1 MITISSLH
9 IYPVKSC
16 RGIEREQAR
25 LTEAGLEYD
34 REWMVV
40 SPEGRFLTQREEPRL
55 ARIGTWLAGAEL
67 RLSVDGH
74 GAVGIPL
81 EPAGATV
88 EVSVWGERCA
98 ALEQRAEVSDWL
110 SGFLGRRVRLVRFD
124 PRSRRCSDSNWT
136 GDADAY
142 SRFADGFALL
152 AISLASLADL
162 NARLERPLPMNRFRP
177 NLVLAGLEP
186 YAEDELG
193 DFGSD
198 RVRLRGVKPCT
209 RCRITTT
216 DQLSGEVQGEE
227 PLRTLKTYR
236 WDPRLRGVKFGQ
248 NVIVLDGAGVELRKG
263 QTLARLPVDSQPVM

>member
-9 IYPVKSC
+9 VYPVKSC
-16 RGIEREQAR
+16 RGIECEQVH
-25 LTEAGLEYD
+25 LTEAGLEHD

-40 SPEGRFLTQREEPRL
+40 SPDGRFLTQREEPKL
-55 ARIGTWLAGAEL
+55 ARIATRLAGAEL
-67 RLSVDGH
+67 QLSVEG
-74 GAVGIPL
+74 GGTVAVPL
-81 EPAGATV
+81 EPSGEAV

-98 ALEQRAEVSDWL
+98 ALEQGADASDWL

-124 PRSRRCSDSNWT
+124 PAGRRRSDPSWT
-136 GDADAY
+136 GDFDAY

-177 NLVLAGLEP
+177 NLVLDGLAP
-186 YAEDELG
+186 YGEDELG
-193 DFGSD
+193 DFGAD

-209 RCRITTT
+209 RCRVTAT
-216 DQLSGEVQGEE
+216 DQLSGEVSGDE

-248 NVIVLDGAGVELRKG
+248 NVIVLEGAGVELRKG
-263 QTLARLPVDSQPVM
+263 QSLARL

>member
-1 MITISSLH
+1 VITISSLH
-9 IYPVKSC
+9 VYPVKSC
-16 RGIEREQAR
+16 RGIEREQVR

-55 ARIGTWLAGAEL
+55 ARIGTRLAAAEL
-67 RLSVDGH
+67 QLSVDGR
-74 GAVGIPL
+74 GTVAIPL
-81 EPAGATV
+81 EPAGEPV

-98 ALEQRAEVSDWL
+98 ALEQGPEVSDWL
-110 SGFLGRRVRLVRFD
+110 SGFLGQRVRLVRFD
-124 PRSRRCSDSNWT
+124 PRGRRRSDANWT
-136 GDADAY
+136 GDVEAY

-177 NLVLAGLEP
+177 NLVLDGLEP

-193 DFGSD
+193 DFGAA

-209 RCRITTT
+209 RCRITAT
-216 DQLSGEVQGEE
+216 DQLSGEFQGEE

-236 WDPRLRGVKFGQ
+236 WDSRLRGVKFGQ
-248 NVIVLDGAGVELRKG
+248 NVIVLDGAGLELHKG
-263 QTLARLPVDSQPVM
+263 QQLARL